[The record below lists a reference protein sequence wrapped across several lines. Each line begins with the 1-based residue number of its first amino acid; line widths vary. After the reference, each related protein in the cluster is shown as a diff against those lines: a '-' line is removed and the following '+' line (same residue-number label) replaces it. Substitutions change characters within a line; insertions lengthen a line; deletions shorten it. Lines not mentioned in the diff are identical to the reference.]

1 MLKPGCSE
9 IRKKPKIL
17 HKKHDSFFKNKKN
30 KVLPFRLAVWCL
42 VSVKDALLYLVYR
55 MSTLVYLLVKF
66 TKIGV
71 QQLFLTNVAFSVLYW
86 LYLKYQIYKRNNLK
100 KY

>member
-1 MLKPGCSE
+1 M
-9 IRKKPKIL
+9 I
-17 HKKHDSFFKNKKN
+17 SFLKNKKN
-30 KVLPFRLAVWCL
+30 KVFFPIQIALWCL
-42 VSVKDALLYLVYR
+42 VFFKDALLYLVYW
-55 MSTLVYLLVKF
+55 MSTLVYVLVKF

>member
-1 MLKPGCSE
+1 MIFFLKT
-9 IRKKPKIL
+9 RKTRFL
-17 HKKHDSFFKNKKN
+17 LS
-30 KVLPFRLAVWCL
+30 
-42 VSVKDALLYLVYR
+42 VSSMVPCFVKDALLYLVYW

>member
-1 MLKPGCSE
+1 M
-9 IRKKPKIL
+9 IL
-17 HKKHDSFFKNKKN
+17 FFKNKKN
-30 KVLPFRLAVWCL
+30 KVFSFRLAVWCL
-42 VSVKDALLYLVYR
+42 VFVKDALLYLVYWT
-55 MSTLVYLLVKF
+55 STLVYLLVKF